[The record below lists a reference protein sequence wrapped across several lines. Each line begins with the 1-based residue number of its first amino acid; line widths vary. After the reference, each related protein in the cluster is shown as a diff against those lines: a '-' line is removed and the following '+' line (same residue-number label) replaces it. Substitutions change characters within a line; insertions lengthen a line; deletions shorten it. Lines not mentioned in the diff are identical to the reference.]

1 MKQAFLFLFYF
12 LTGNLISSTS
22 AQTSNSFVTVNG
34 QQFILNNKSIYFT
47 GVNYW
52 YGGLLATGK
61 SKEIGKRR
69 LIAELD
75 FLQTQGI
82 SNLRVI
88 AAVEGSGNI
97 TGVQRIAP
105 ALQTT
110 AGVFDESYLEGLDLL
125 LSEMDKR
132 QMKAVLF
139 LSNNWEWSGGFL
151 QYLQWERLIPDSVFA
166 RKLDWDEMRDYTS
179 QFYSCTECIRNYH
192 LQVKKILSHTNTV
205 NGIVYK
211 NDPTIMSWELANE
224 PRPMRPEA
232 NRAYFSW
239 IRSTA
244 ALIKQ
249 ADPNHLLCVG
259 HEGVVGTAFD
269 TSLYKEIHALKDIDY
284 LTIHI
289 WPKNWGWINTNA
301 MDSGFAGMMEKV
313 TSYLDTHM
321 QFASELNKPLMLE
334 EFGFPRDVNS
344 FSPTAT
350 THYRDKMFTSL
361 LKVYE
366 QSRKA
371 GKSLAGF
378 NVWAFA
384 GLGRPIK
391 SQLMWKPGD
400 EYIGDPPMEEQGLYS
415 IFDSDS
421 STWELIRSV
430 QNH

>member
-1 MKQAFLFLFYF
+1 MKQALLFLFYF
-12 LTGNLISSTS
+12 TTGNLISSTS

-34 QQFILNNKSIYFT
+34 QQFILNNKSIYFS

-52 YGGLLATGK
+52 YGGLLAIGK
-61 SKEIGKRR
+61 NKEIGKRR

-75 FLQTQGI
+75 FLQKQGI

-105 ALQTT
+105 AFQTS
-110 AGVFDESYLEGLDLL
+110 AGIFDESYLDGLDFL
-125 LSEMDKR
+125 LSEMNKR
-132 QMKAVLF
+132 RMKAVLF

-151 QYLQWERLIPDSVFA
+151 QYLQWERLIPDNVFA
-166 RKLDWDEMRDYTS
+166 RKLSWDEMRDYTS
-179 QFYSCTECIRNYH
+179 KFYSCTECIKNYH
-192 LQVKKILSHTNTV
+192 IQVKKILSQTNSV

-232 NRAYFSW
+232 SKAYLSW
-239 IRSTA
+239 IKATA
-244 ALIKQ
+244 ALIKE
-249 ADPNHLLCVG
+249 ADTNHLVCIG

-269 TSLYKEIHALKDIDY
+269 TSLYKEIHILKDIDY

-289 WPKNWGWINTNA
+289 WPKNWGWINTIA

-313 TSYLDTHM
+313 TSYLDTHI
-321 QFASELNKPLMLE
+321 QFASELNKPLVLE
-334 EFGFPRDVNS
+334 EFGFPRDGNS

-350 THYRDKMFTSL
+350 THYRDKMFTRL

-378 NVWAFA
+378 NLWAFA

-391 SQLMWKPGD
+391 GQLMWKAGD
-400 EYIGDPPMEEQGLYS
+400 DYLGDPPMEEQGLYS
-415 IFDSDS
+415 VFDSDS
-421 STWELIRSV
+421 STWKLIRNL
-430 QNH
+430 QH

>member
-34 QQFILNNKSIYFT
+34 QQFILNNKSVYFT

-61 SKEIGKRR
+61 NKEKGKRR

-82 SNLRVI
+82 SNLRII

-105 ALQTT
+105 AFQSS
-110 AGVFDESYLEGLDLL
+110 AGTFDKSYLDGLDLL
-125 LSEMDKR
+125 LSEMNKR
-132 QMKAVLF
+132 RMKAVLF

-179 QFYSCTECIRNYH
+179 KFYSCMECIRNYH
-192 LQVKKILSHTNTV
+192 LQIKKILSHTNTV

-232 NRAYFSW
+232 NKAYFSW

-249 ADPNHLLCVG
+249 ADPNHLVCIG

-313 TSYLDTHM
+313 SGYLDTHM
-321 QFASELNKPLMLE
+321 QFASELNKPLVLE
-334 EFGFPRDVNS
+334 EFGFPRDANS

-384 GLGRPIK
+384 GLGRSIK

-400 EYIGDPPMEEQGLYS
+400 EYTGDPPMEEQGLYS

-421 STWELIRSV
+421 STWKLIRSV